1 MLRIKKGDEVLVV
14 AGKDKGRRGTVVR
27 LLGNDRLV
35 VEGLNMVKKHQKPNP
50 MRGVPGG
57 IIEREA
63 PIHASNVMMFNPETE
78 KGERVGFKNLDDGR
92 KVRYFKSTGEV
103 LDA

>member
-1 MLRIKKGDEVLVV
+1 MRRIVKGDEVIVT

-27 LLGNDRLV
+27 VLEDRVV
-35 VEGLNMVKKHQKPNP
+35 VEGLSMVKKHQKPNP

-63 PIHASNVMMFNPETE
+63 SIHASNVMLFNAETQ
-78 KGERVGFKNLDDGR
+78 KPDRVGFKYLDDGR
-92 KVRYFKSTGEV
+92 KVRFFKSTGEV